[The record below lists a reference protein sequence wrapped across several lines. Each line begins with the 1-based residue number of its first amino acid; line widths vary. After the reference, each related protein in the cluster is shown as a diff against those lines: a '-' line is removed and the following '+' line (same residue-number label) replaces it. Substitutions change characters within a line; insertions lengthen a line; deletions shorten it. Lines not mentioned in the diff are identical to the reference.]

1 MNPSVKWRFS
11 PPDAVLEF
19 VGCARRRSV
28 VHSMRPIDNVGT
40 GFSCNGSW
48 SINAQIIIAC
58 TAFSQRIDLIRAQ
71 YVTCIC
77 RYSRYYIST
86 ASPLITHKSWKCIS
100 CFQYFSTTQTFD
112 TQSKRNLF
120 QYHFEKSCF
129 TIWFFFSL
137 LCCNSCNTVTDFLKI
152 SVCISKTHYNAN
164 KGIITPFQKV
174 S

>member
-1 MNPSVKWRFS
+1 MCTVGVWTRIKRFHITNNIFYTS
-11 PPDAVLEF
+11 QMEILSS
-19 VGCARRRSV
+19 GRCIGIRWMCAAAICCPQYASDRQ
-28 VHSMRPIDNVGT
+28 IDNVGT

-48 SINAQIIIAC
+48 SIKAQIIIAC
-58 TAFSQRIDLIRAQ
+58 TAFSERIDFIRAQ

-120 QYHFEKSCF
+120 QYQFEKSCF
-129 TIWFFFSL
+129 TICFFFSL
-137 LCCNSCNTVTDFLKI
+137 YCFVILVIL
-152 SVCISKTHYNAN
+152 
-164 KGIITPFQKV
+164 
-174 S
+174 

>member
-1 MNPSVKWRFS
+1 MEILSSGRCIGIRWM
-11 PPDAVLEF
+11 
-19 VGCARRRSV
+19 CAAALCCPRYASDRQ
-28 VHSMRPIDNVGT
+28 IDNVGT

-58 TAFSQRIDLIRAQ
+58 TAFSERIDFIRAQ

-129 TIWFFFSL
+129 TICFFFSL
-137 LCCNSCNTVTDFLKI
+137 LFCNSCNTVIDFLKI